1 MPIDPST
8 YYGSVALAT
17 AYFDNRLHQT
27 DWSVA
32 TAEDKE
38 RALLAATRDVDRLS
52 YAGYKTTVFDLLE
65 ANPDATQDEIDAADE
80 AQPLKFPRDGKD
92 IPETFLMA
100 VYEIAHERL
109 RGRDPDVEQEN
120 LRISSGGVGSTRS
133 SLNTAGGANAHL
145 ANGIVSFTAWR
156 YLLPLLASNNS
167 FDIERV

>member
-1 MPIDPST
+1 MAIDPDT
-8 YYGSVALAT
+8 YYSTVEDAT
-17 AYFDNRLHQT
+17 DYFDNRLHQT
-27 DWSVA
+27 DWSTA

-52 YAGYKTTVFDLLE
+52 YAGYKTAVFELLE
-65 ANPDATQDEIDAADE
+65 ADPDATQEEIDAAD
-80 AQPLKFPRDGKD
+80 ATQPLKFPRDGND
-92 IPETFLMA
+92 IPETFLFA

-133 SLNTAGGANAHL
+133 SLNTNGAANTHL
-145 ANGIVSFTAWR
+145 SNGIVSFTAWR

-167 FDIERV
+167 FNIERA